1 MKNTMLG
8 TVMSGMLVLWAAG
21 CYPVVEW
28 EHDAVREGIHFERLG
43 QRDSGTIVGIISE
56 DTIIQGYPCKKG
68 WVHFVSEFKLLNFMA
83 SQPIEN
89 GANVIPE
96 DSYIRLNDQG
106 QITVCALPR
115 TMEIQGHLCKGTG
128 GPKGVHTTFYPGGEL
143 HCFFA
148 PKAVDIDGIPC
159 KGGVFQYIQLHPNG
173 KLKQCTLTRTTMI
186 GGTEYHAGTRMHFD
200 PEGRGTNSK
209 G

>member
-1 MKNTMLG
+1 MKN
-8 TVMSGMLVLWAAG
+8 SISEWLVLGLLILFGAG
-21 CYPVVEW
+21 CYPNVDW
-28 EHDAVREGIHFERLG
+28 EYDVLREDIHFERMG
-43 QRDSGTIVGIISE
+43 QRESGTLVGIISE
-56 DTIIQGYPCKKG
+56 DTEIQGYPCKKG
-68 WVHFVSEFKLLNFMA
+68 WVHFVSEFKLLNFTA

-96 DSYIRLNDQG
+96 DSYIRLNDKG

-128 GPKGVHTTFYPGGEL
+128 GPKGVHTTFYSGGEL

-159 KGGVFQYIQLHPNG
+159 KGGVFQYLKLHPNG
-173 KLKQCTLTRTTMI
+173 KLKQCTLARATTI
-186 GGTEYHAGTRMHFD
+186 GGTEYRAGTRMHFD
-200 PEGRGTNSK
+200 SEGRVINSK
-209 G
+209 